1 MKKLFLF
8 LTICSIQIV
17 FSQGKPYND
26 DVKTIKGGPINVPEI
41 TNTEKNQLGI
51 QIEKESF
58 NNNGSE
64 FQGTNDGIIDGVFI
78 KENIPSKR
86 VLAEEPVREAD
97 VTFQRRLWRDI
108 DLREKSNQCL
118 YFPLDVNVPMMN
130 LNKDNATEIF
140 NVVNPSKLS
149 LWSLLKKL
157 IENGQ
162 VIPFNTYGVPEGYLL
177 TPSSPKVYDG
187 DQFKYPIKPFT
198 NGRTFTSISKSSP
211 QNELE
216 KSYSKRIIACVGFQ
230 GEDVKVENPNKTG
243 EDDQYLKSVFKK
255 KTKVKNPSTG
265 IEEEIISEIDSTE
278 SPLAKFFTTKD
289 IIAYHLKEDWFF
301 DKERSQFEVRVIGI
315 APVIYDTT
323 GGDGAVIGKRELFWL
338 YFPNLRKHLVNYY
351 LYNPKNDAQ
360 WMSFDDY
367 FRKRLFTS
375 TIYQATNIKDA
386 SIDKFKSGVDAL
398 YESQKI
404 TDELRD
410 WEHDLWQF

>member
-86 VLAEEPVREAD
+86 VMAEEHIREAD

-130 LNKDNATEIF
+130 LNKDRAIEIF

-162 VIPFNTYGVPEGYLL
+162 VIPFKTYGVPEGYAL

-216 KSYSKRIIACVGFQ
+216 KTYCKSIIACVGTQ
-230 GEDVKVENPNKTG
+230 GEPEKVLNPNANG
-243 EDDQYLKSVFKK
+243 DDDRILKSVIKK
-255 KTKVKNPSTG
+255 KIPVKNSNTG
-265 IEEEIISEIDSTE
+265 ITELIEVDVDSTE
-278 SPLAKFFTTKD
+278 SPKAIFFTTKD

-301 DKERSQFEVRVIGI
+301 DKERSQFEVRIIGI

-323 GGDGAVIGKRELFWL
+323 GGEGAVIGKRELFWL